1 MEIDKPGG
9 SIYYI
14 FVTAMVPAAGVIPQV
29 RSEAGLVVNA
39 RKHCQQH
46 LVALFTLS
54 VSTLS
59 GGSHCSSCER
69 TAGKEDGAGHVR
81 RMPV

>member
-29 RSEAGLVVNA
+29 NGEAGVGGKT

-46 LVALFTLS
+46 LVA
-54 VSTLS
+54 VSDAS
-59 GGSHCSSCER
+59 CHCPFRGIFRR
-69 TAGKEDGAGHVR
+69 TAAGSFDACYEGL
-81 RMPV
+81 